1 MGSNI
6 SICLSDIMHSLGL
19 VFFIIV
25 IAKSKSLDS
34 SIQQYPVDRS
44 NTAKP
49 IDPLFDLKID
59 DI

>member
-1 MGSNI
+1 M

-25 IAKSKSLDS
+25 IAKSKSSDS

-59 DI
+59 DT